1 MKKLLFLLLAA
12 SLSLFGLTACG
23 DDEGGSVSGSG
34 TFQDPYEAYGLV
46 REESYNE
53 GNWLSSAMSED
64 PPKAIRLEPV
74 FYYRPYYET
83 VPQSG
88 EFILE
93 RGGSISVTLDHELV
107 HDSGETVPLKSN
119 ITLKYDGERDEE
131 LFHADTSTYGNP
143 TLVINGLYVTELRQ
157 HDVKDKMVNL
167 SPVSPTN
174 NPYGYTY
181 DGPEEEFLYVGLGVD
196 KGEATKADG
205 NIGFLYFRI
214 TGIKK

>member
-1 MKKLLFLLLAA
+1 MKKLLYLLLAA
-12 SLSLFGLTACG
+12 SISIFGLTACG
-23 DDEGGSVSGSG
+23 DDESGSSSGSG

-93 RGGSISVTLDHELV
+93 RGGSISVALDLELV

-157 HDVKDKMVNL
+157 HDVMDKMVNINL
-167 SPVSPTN
+167 V
-174 NPYGYTY
+174 NPDNGYGYSFE
-181 DGPEEEFLYVGLGVD
+181 GPAEEFLYVGLGVD